1 MILLALMTL
10 VMMTGAASA
19 LSPLKIDD
27 MRGAIFPEAA
37 SRGTAGKIPP
47 RERRI
52 AFAVVARSEA
62 TMRFRMRPGEK
73 WIASSLALR
82 AWRPWLSDY

>member
-37 SRGTAGKIPP
+37 SRGNGRKNPAAGTQDRVRRRGEERSDDAVQDATG
-47 RERRI
+47 REMDRFQSCSSGL
-52 AFAVVARSEA
+52 AAMAV
-62 TMRFRMRPGEK
+62 
-73 WIASSLALR
+73 
-82 AWRPWLSDY
+82 